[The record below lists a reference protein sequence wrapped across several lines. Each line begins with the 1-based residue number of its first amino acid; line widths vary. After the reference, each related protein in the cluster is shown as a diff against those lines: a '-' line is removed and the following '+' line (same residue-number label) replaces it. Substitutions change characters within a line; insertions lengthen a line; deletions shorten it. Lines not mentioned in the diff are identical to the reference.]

1 MSYFTFVLFAVFLMV
16 HAEDCP
22 TKNQVEKPESPLCC
36 DAMAEVTCQKNAV
49 WSSCVSLCPATCTNP
64 TGIHCPPFFSGCIAN
79 CACENGFVLNDE
91 GECVTVDKCP
101 QL

>member
-1 MSYFTFVLFAVFLMV
+1 MSYFTFVLFAVFMTV
-16 HAEDCP
+16 H
-22 TKNQVEKPESPLCC
+22 T
-36 DAMAEVTCQKNAV
+36 AMAEVTCQKNAV

-64 TGIHCPPFFSGCIAN
+64 TGIHCPPISPGCIAN
-79 CACENGFVLNDE
+79 CACENGFVLNDK